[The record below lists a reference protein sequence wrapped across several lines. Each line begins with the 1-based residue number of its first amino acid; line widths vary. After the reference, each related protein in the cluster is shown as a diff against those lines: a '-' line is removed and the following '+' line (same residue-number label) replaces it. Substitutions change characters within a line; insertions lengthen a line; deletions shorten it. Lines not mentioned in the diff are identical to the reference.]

1 MSFLF
6 LERYATI
13 IHNKSTC
20 ISGRFNRIE
29 ARASRVTEDKA
40 GPPFSAKGE
49 TAEGALPGPGQRVL
63 GRRRRCGV
71 LSQYVERYLVLP
83 VPACIWLFICMIYTT
98 NAFSVRDCR
107 LWCF

>member
-1 MSFLF
+1 M
-6 LERYATI
+6 YATI
-13 IHNKSTC
+13 THDKSTC
-20 ISGRFNRIE
+20 TPGRFNRIE

-49 TAEGALPGPGQRVL
+49 TAEGVLPGPGQGSWYDAEDAAYCHDTWSAIL
-63 GRRRRCGV
+63 CCWF
-71 LSQYVERYLVLP
+71 QP
-83 VPACIWLFICMIYTT
+83 VWLFICMIYTT